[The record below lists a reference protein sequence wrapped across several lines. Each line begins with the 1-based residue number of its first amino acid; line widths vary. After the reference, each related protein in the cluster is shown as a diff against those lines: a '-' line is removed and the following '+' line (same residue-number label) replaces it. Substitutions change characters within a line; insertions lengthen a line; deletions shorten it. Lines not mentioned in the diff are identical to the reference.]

1 MKKQLG
7 KEKDTCRRLQAE
19 LKEVQRSQSIHY
31 SGKITNNNHLAE
43 PSSVRETEAGR
54 AENAV
59 CAYALYILDMQVYSC
74 TRTSTH
80 ESDAHRQSGGAGQVL
95 SLESDKVNLSR
106 QVTSARV
113 DFVLFDSRRIQIET
127 MGFSTNAFAL
137 NVIHVDECMPILTRH
152 MQSPQLNDAMLQ
164 LNKKDEAHNNALRFG
179 PLT

>member
-1 MKKQLG
+1 MPKATDGTEGGAKITIYTLLIGQ
-7 KEKDTCRRLQAE
+7 
-19 LKEVQRSQSIHY
+19 
-31 SGKITNNNHLAE
+31 ITNNNPLAE

-59 CAYALYILDMQVYSC
+59 RTCVLHILDMQVYSC
-74 TRTSTH
+74 TGTSTH
-80 ESDAHRQSGGAGQVL
+80 EPDAHRQSGADQVL
-95 SLESDKVNLSR
+95 SLQSDKVKLSR

-113 DFVLFDSRRIQIET
+113 DFVLFDSRRIHIET
-127 MGFSTNAFAL
+127 TGFSTNAFAL
-137 NVIHVDECMPILTRH
+137 NIIHVDECMPILTRH